1 MNVSIIV
8 DRCNTVQSWSFKE
21 SLASLIIGVIKKQTS
36 ISTKLINEMYLNKF
50 WFELIIKIMKEA
62 KEISAIII
70 KNLGQIYLKK
80 TLASSA
86 LTSLLRAG
94 ATSADWNKVIP
105 TIIAENTNGRFFIF
119 VIN

>member
-1 MNVSIIV
+1 M
-8 DRCNTVQSWSFKE
+8 K
-21 SLASLIIGVIKKQTS
+21 
-36 ISTKLINEMYLNKF
+36 EMYLNKF
-50 WFELIIKIMKEA
+50 WLELIIKIMKEA
-62 KEISAIII
+62 NEITAMII

-80 TLASSA
+80 TLATSA
-86 LTSLLRAG
+86 LMSLLIAG

>member
-1 MNVSIIV
+1 M
-8 DRCNTVQSWSFKE
+8 
-21 SLASLIIGVIKKQTS
+21 
-36 ISTKLINEMYLNKF
+36 NEMYLNKF
-50 WFELIIKIMKEA
+50 WLELIIKIAKEA
-62 KEISAIII
+62 NEMTAMII
-70 KNLGQIYLKK
+70 KNLGQIFLKN

-86 LTSLLRAG
+86 LMSLLIAG

>member
-1 MNVSIIV
+1 M
-8 DRCNTVQSWSFKE
+8 REK
-21 SLASLIIGVIKKQTS
+21 
-36 ISTKLINEMYLNKF
+36 YLNKF
-50 WFELIIKIMKEA
+50 WFVLIIKMTKETNEIIAMIM
-62 KEISAIII
+62 

-80 TLASSA
+80 TLASST
-86 LTSLLRAG
+86 LMSLLIAG

>member
-1 MNVSIIV
+1 M
-8 DRCNTVQSWSFKE
+8 K
-21 SLASLIIGVIKKQTS
+21 
-36 ISTKLINEMYLNKF
+36 EMYLNKF

-62 KEISAIII
+62 NEIIAMII

-80 TLASSA
+80 TLASST
-86 LTSLLRAG
+86 LISLLIAG

-105 TIIAENTNGRFFIF
+105 TIIAEKTNGRFFIF